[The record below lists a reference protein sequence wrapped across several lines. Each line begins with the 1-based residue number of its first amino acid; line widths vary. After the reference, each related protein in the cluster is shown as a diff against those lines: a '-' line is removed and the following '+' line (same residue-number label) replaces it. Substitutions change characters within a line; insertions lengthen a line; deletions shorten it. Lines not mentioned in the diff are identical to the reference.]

1 LGLFRTFVI
10 MNIAVYSAFIS
21 PTSIAYI
28 KNVVDYLNRNNHK
41 YILISSLEKYLG
53 TENKKYSYFNDNQK
67 LDEKVDFL
75 FSVGGDGTLLR
86 SISLIKNTKIPILG
100 INAGRLGFLTS
111 IQKDTLKQGLDLFF
125 AGKYKKIDR
134 SLLEVSTKEPI
145 KALKDFGY
153 ALNEVSINRKNTTSM
168 LSIDAKLNEQ
178 FLTTYWA
185 DGLIIATPTGSTG
198 YSLSS
203 GGPIVTPS
211 SKCLVVNPIAPH
223 NINMRPLIVPDQTT
237 FEISVNGRS
246 KTHLLSLDSR
256 ILTIENGNDI
266 FIKKAKFKV
275 ITIQLEGTFF
285 FNTLREKL
293 FWGRDSRNI
302 Q

>member
-1 LGLFRTFVI
+1 

-21 PTSIAYI
+21 PTSISYI

-41 YILISSLEKYLG
+41 YILINSLEKYLG
-53 TENKKYSYFNDNQK
+53 KENKKYSYFNDNQK

-111 IQKDTLKQGLDLFF
+111 IQKDTLEQGLDLFF

-168 LSIDAKLNEQ
+168 LSIDTKLNEQ